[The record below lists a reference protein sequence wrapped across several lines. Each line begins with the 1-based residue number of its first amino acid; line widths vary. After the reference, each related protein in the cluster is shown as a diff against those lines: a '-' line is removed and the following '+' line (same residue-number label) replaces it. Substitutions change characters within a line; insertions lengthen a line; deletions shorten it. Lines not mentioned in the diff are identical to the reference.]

1 MVYVKKQAVIISHL
15 KCSKCGHLIPIPRK
29 RGKLR
34 ENMHIKHM
42 YCPFCKSEQAFVED
56 KILNY

>member
-1 MVYVKKQAVIISHL
+1 MKKQVVIISHL

-56 KILNY
+56 KMLNY